1 MSLVADR
8 FVAVLDANV
17 LYSSLKR
24 NVLLSFAESGL
35 YRPRWTDEIMNE
47 WSHRLILARP
57 ELREKVVRLVGQMTK
72 AFPEAR
78 VDGHEGLVE
87 ALELPDPGDRHVLA
101 TAINCGA
108 HVIVSENKKDFPTG
122 VLSSFDVELQSA
134 DEFLLSTFE
143 LYSAQGEAA
152 IKRMRQRYKNP
163 PYSAGELLTKLTAEG
178 LVRLSTSLKERID
191 TI

>member
-1 MSLVADR
+1 MNHVADR

-35 YRPRWTDEIMNE
+35 YRPRWTDEIMDE
-47 WSHRLILARP
+47 WRTNLIAARP
-57 ELREKVVRLVGQMTK
+57 DLRERVGRLVEQMTR

-78 VDGHEGLVE
+78 IDGYEVLVE
-87 ALELPDPGDRHVLA
+87 ALVLPDAGDRHVLA
-101 TAINCGA
+101 AAVKCDA
-108 HVIVSENKKDFPTG
+108 HVIVTENTKDFPER
-122 VLSSFDVELQSA
+122 VLSSFDIELQSA

-143 LYSAQGEAA
+143 LYPGQGEAA
-152 IKRMRQRYKNP
+152 VKRMRKRYKNP
-163 PYSAGELLTKLTAEG
+163 PYKAGELLTKLTGEG
-178 LVRLSTSLKERID
+178 LVRLASVLRERVD